1 MHIIA
6 QTPQFVI
13 RNFKPDEEEAYL
25 SLFDDEQVLIH
36 IPKRSR
42 KENMNIFRNALNDY
56 AARKTLGRWGLFNNG
71 DNEYIGLC
79 LLKNF
84 NGEAGKI
91 ELGYVLSRKYWG
103 KGIASEMAHKMVA
116 YAFTHTDAQEL
127 VAITTLGNIASQRVL
142 EKAGFKRMDNIISAG
157 EEVAYFRIEKPS
169 L

>member
-6 QTPQFVI
+6 QTQRFVI

-25 SLFDDEQVLIH
+25 SLFDDEQVLMH

-42 KENMNIFRNALNDY
+42 KENMNIFRIALNDY
-56 AARKTLGRWGLFNNG
+56 AAGKTLGRWGLFNNG
-71 DNEYIGLC
+71 DNAFIGLC

-84 NGEAGKI
+84 NGEADKI

-103 KGIASEMAHKMVA
+103 KGIASEMVHKMIA
-116 YAFTHTDAQEL
+116 YAFTHTNAHEL

-157 EEVAYFRIEKPS
+157 EEIAYFKIEKQS